1 MTIVNLSG
9 VAKGYGGRTLFA
21 GVDTR
26 VAPGDRVGLIGENG
40 CGKTSLLEILG
51 GIAEPDEG
59 SVRITKGTRVG
70 LLPQAVDPRKG
81 GRLIDEMLGTA
92 RGLADLE
99 ERKAEIERAL
109 TQGGEDMDED
119 ESVRLASELGEIEER
134 ILHRGGYDIDSEAK
148 RILAGLGFRQDDHD
162 RPLDTFSGGWRMRFE
177 LARLLLEEPDLLL
190 LDEPT
195 NHLDIESMQWLEGY
209 LQRFKGALVVIT
221 HDRRFLDRIVTRIAS
236 LEELKV
242 LEYRGGYEDYRRMRD
257 QEIETAWKHCEAQ
270 QARIKEIE
278 DFIARNRVR
287 KDRARVVQ
295 SRIRTLEKMERLEP
309 PRRRRSIHFSFPQP
323 GRTGSPVVQVRSGTK
338 RYAENVVLDGVE
350 LSVLRGE
357 KVALVGPNGSGK
369 TTLLKILAGELE
381 MDGGELTWGAN
392 VTHAYYAQHQLEA
405 LSPDL
410 SVKQEM
416 TSIADRETMPLVR
429 PVLGAFL
436 FSDDEVVDKEV
447 RILSGGERARLALAK
462 LLLRPAGLLLMD
474 EPTNHLDIESR
485 EVLEQALGQYSGTL
499 VFVSHDREFINALA
513 TRVVE
518 LGGGRLDAFPG
529 DYDGYLLKKRGEEAE
544 RKAGRERR
552 SRTKAAPAGQKERD
566 EKADRGKR
574 RQEAERRNVLYRK
587 LRPLRDE
594 MIRVEE
600 AVEERE
606 VRIKAME
613 KDLADPETYSAGD
626 GDRVKNLQRDHAYLK
641 HEVEDFMSRWV
652 ELNEAIEK
660 LRSSR

>member
-1 MTIVNLSG
+1 MTIVNLGG
-9 VAKGYGGRTLFA
+9 VAKGYGGRILFA

-26 VAPGDRVGLIGENG
+26 VAPGDRIGLIGENG
-40 CGKTSLLEILG
+40 CGKTSLLRVLG
-51 GIAEPDEG
+51 GISDPDEG

-70 LLPQAVDPRKG
+70 LLPQEVDPRRG
-81 GRLIDEMLGTA
+81 GRLIDEMLGAA

-109 TQGGEDMDED
+109 NIGGEDMGED
-119 ESVRLASELGEIEER
+119 EAIRLATELGEIEER

-148 RILAGLGFRQDDHD
+148 RILAGLGFRQQDHG

-195 NHLDIESMQWLEGY
+195 NHLDIESMQWLEDY
-209 LQRFKGALVVIT
+209 LQRFGGALVVIS

-236 LEELKV
+236 LEDGRV
-242 LEYRGGYEDYRRMRD
+242 LEYRGGYEDYRRVRD
-257 QEIETAWKHCEAQ
+257 QEIETAWKHYEAQ

-278 DFIARNRVR
+278 DFIVRNRVR
-287 KDRARVVQ
+287 KDRAKVVQ
-295 SRIRTLEKMERLEP
+295 GRIRTLEKMDRLEP
-309 PRRRRSIHFSFPQP
+309 PRRRRSIHFHFPQP

-338 RYAENVVLDGVE
+338 RYDDNVVLDAVD

-357 KVALVGPNGSGK
+357 KIALVGPNGSGK
-369 TTLLKILAGELE
+369 TTLLKVLAGELDLE
-381 MDGGELTWGAN
+381 GGERTWGAN

-410 SVKQEM
+410 TVKQEM

-429 PVLGAFL
+429 PLLGAFL
-436 FSDDEVVDKEV
+436 FSDDEEV
-447 RILSGGERARLALAK
+447 GKKVHVLSGGERARLALAK

-518 LGGGRLDAFPG
+518 VGEGRLDSFPG
-529 DYDGYLLKKRGEEAE
+529 GFDDYLRKKRGEAE
-544 RKAGRERR
+544 DREKPVPSPPADARERGGK
-552 SRTKAAPAGQKERD
+552 T
-566 EKADRGKR
+566 DRGKR
-574 RQEAERRNVLYRK
+574 RREAERRNVLYRK
-587 LRPLRDE
+587 LKPLRDE
-594 MIRVEE
+594 MVRVEE
-600 AVEERE
+600 SIEERE
-606 VRIKAME
+606 DRIRSME
-613 KDLADPETYSAGD
+613 EELADPGTYSSGD
-626 GDRVKNLQRDHAYLK
+626 GDRVKSLQQDHAYLK
-641 HEVEDFMSRWV
+641 HEVEELMARWV
-652 ELNEAIEK
+652 ELNDAIEK
-660 LRSSR
+660 LRSSG

>member
-1 MTIVNLSG
+1 MTIVNLGG

-26 VAPGDRVGLIGENG
+26 VAPGDRIGLIGENG
-40 CGKTSLLEILG
+40 CGKTSLLEVLG
-51 GIAEPDEG
+51 GISDPDDG
-59 SVRITKGTRVG
+59 SVRITRGTRVG
-70 LLPQAVDPRKG
+70 LLPQEVDPRRG
-81 GRLIDEMLGTA
+81 GRLIDEMLGAA

-99 ERKAEIERAL
+99 ERKAEIQRAL
-109 TQGGEDMDED
+109 DSGGEHMDED
-119 ESVRLASELGEIEER
+119 EAIRLATELGEIEER

-148 RILAGLGFRQDDHD
+148 RILAGLGFRQQDHD

-195 NHLDIESMQWLEGY
+195 NHLDIESMLWLEDY
-209 LQRFKGALVVIT
+209 LQRFAGALVVIS

-236 LEELKV
+236 LEDGQV
-242 LEYRGGYEDYRRMRD
+242 LEYRGGYEDYRRVRD
-257 QEIETAWKHCEAQ
+257 QEIETAWKHYEAQ

-287 KDRARVVQ
+287 KDRAKVVQ
-295 SRIRTLEKMERLEP
+295 GRIRTLEKMERLEP
-309 PRRRRSIHFSFPQP
+309 PRGRRSIHFSFPQP

-338 RYAENVVLDGVE
+338 RYDDNVVLDAVD

-369 TTLLKILAGELE
+369 TTLLKVLAGELE
-381 MDGGELTWGAN
+381 LERGERTWGAN

-410 SVKQEM
+410 TVKQEM

-429 PVLGAFL
+429 PLLGAFL
-436 FSDDEVVDKEV
+436 FSDDEEVDKKV
-447 RILSGGERARLALAK
+447 RVLSGGERARLALAK

-518 LGGGRLDAFPG
+518 VGEGRLDSFPG
-529 DYDGYLLKKRGEEAE
+529 DYDDYLRKKRGEEVE
-544 RKAGRERR
+544 RDRR
-552 SRTKAAPAGQKERD
+552 ARPAPPDAKERSG
-566 EKADRGKR
+566 KPDRRKR
-574 RQEAERRNVLYRK
+574 RREAERRNVLYRK
-587 LRPLRDE
+587 LKPLRDE
-594 MIRVEE
+594 MVRVEE
-600 AVEERE
+600 SIEERE
-606 VRIKAME
+606 DRIRSME
-613 KDLADPETYSAGD
+613 KELADPGTYSSGD
-626 GDRVKNLQRDHAYLK
+626 GDRVKSLQQDHAYLK
-641 HEVEDFMSRWV
+641 HEVEELMARWV
-652 ELNEAIEK
+652 ELNDAIEK
-660 LRSSR
+660 LRSPG